1 MASRPVAACLAMA
14 CILFLSALS
23 AQAQASPSP
32 MVDKINEV
40 RRAHGLHALRY
51 SSSLA
56 RSSGRYARH
65 LVRTNRFGH
74 AARIRASRR
83 FQRLGEILARM
94 PGPSAR
100 RLETIDSWLASP
112 GHRAVLL
119 GRSFRYAGGG
129 RALTGS
135 GAGASVIWAVQFGRY

>member
-1 MASRPVAACLAMA
+1 MASRPVAACFAMV
-14 CILFLSALS
+14 CILFLA
-23 AQAQASPSP
+23 APGAEAQASPSP

-40 RRAHGLHALRY
+40 RGAHGLHALRY

-56 RSSGRYARH
+56 RSSGRYARQ

-74 AARIRASRR
+74 AGRIRASRR
-83 FQRLGEILARM
+83 FRRLGEILARM
-94 PGPSAR
+94 PGPTAR

-119 GRSFRYAGGG
+119 NRSFRYVGGG
-129 RALTGS
+129 RALTGR
-135 GAGASVIWAVQFGRY
+135 GAGASLIWAVQFGR